1 MPSAVQQPSPRVHP
15 FWLVLLAALAIGVL
29 IALLWVTAAHGSLDV
44 QKFLP
49 WVWARTY
56 GPNRPLYGGWLWLAA
71 ASVAVCLGGLA
82 IAYLISLARRSR
94 SRPDEGLKPLAPD
107 DR

>member
-1 MPSAVQQPSPRVHP
+1 MPSAVQRRSSRVHP
-15 FWLVLLAALAIGVL
+15 FWLLAALAIGVL
-29 IALLWVTAAHGSLDV
+29 IALLWITAAHGSLDV

-71 ASVAVCLGGLA
+71 ASVAVCFGCLA
-82 IAYLISLARRSR
+82 IAYMLSRARRR
-94 SRPDEGLKPLAPD
+94 SQPDEGLKPLAPD